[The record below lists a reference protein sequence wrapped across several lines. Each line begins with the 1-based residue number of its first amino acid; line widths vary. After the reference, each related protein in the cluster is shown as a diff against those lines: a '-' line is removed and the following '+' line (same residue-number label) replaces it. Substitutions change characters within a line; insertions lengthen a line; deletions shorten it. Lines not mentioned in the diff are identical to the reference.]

1 MRRMHHCCMFAAA
14 LTLLQATPCAGAL
27 PWEIWQSPY
36 VIAQLDP
43 ADQVLERSSYCL
55 DGCRYDHANLTWE
68 GIAAN
73 PYPYRWLYTAGDE
86 VVFEDDGPGAIT
98 RIWLTEGVCI
108 DPATGV
114 RIYVDG
120 AAVPVVDM
128 PLAALFDGSTPPFTP
143 PLAYAR
149 GQSSGGYV
157 SYVPIA
163 YAQHLRID
171 LTNADN
177 GYNSC
182 TGDNYRALWFQFQYH
197 HLPPG
202 SALTSFTGVTD
213 APALRALLAHGGDD
227 PWAAGLVPAT
237 VDASLSHSSVLP
249 LGFRNASSGWL
260 RGVRLQLPR
269 SAYAHVGLQLQFDG
283 VTVVYMPLQ
292 DFFAI
297 GAGPA
302 GAAQGVLVGEDAS
315 GALYVWFPMPFRQAA
330 SVALQ
335 ADAALGSDIAVHA
348 DLYWD
353 DSDVPDAAGTFTA
366 QLRNSC
372 PTTPGQ
378 DFVLYAARGAGRVV
392 GVSATY
398 QSYGIV
404 SRDYLEGDERAYRDG
419 AIAPV
424 WYGTG
429 VEDFYNG
436 GFYFILGPY
445 SRALSGATA
454 LDLDGTGKTSAYRLM
469 LTDFLDY
476 GSSLELR
483 QEAGPTGLMQMCVR
497 SVAYAYAAPQ
507 ARLLSYARLDLGAP
521 DSVARH
527 SYQAPAQASCA
538 ILDAKFSDEPPTA
551 LNARACSY
559 DSGSS
564 TFGFVVQAAAAPLR
578 LRRTFDAAQPGQV
591 AEIWVNGALAG
602 RFPYTQANPARR
614 WQQQEA
620 LLNPDVASGTSFQF
634 EIRPRF
640 GVPDGATVFTESSYE
655 LLGSFVDP
663 IFRGDFE
670 FEPSAP
676 SKQTPFVTNRG
687 TDSTKDPI
695 SYP

>member
-1 MRRMHHCCMFAAA
+1 MFVAA
-14 LTLLQATPCAGAL
+14 LTLPSTTAIAGTL
-27 PWEIWQSPY
+27 PWEIWTSPD
-36 VIAQLDP
+36 VIARLDP

-73 PYPYRWLYTAGDE
+73 PYPYRWLFTDGDEE
-86 VVFEDDGPGAIT
+86 VVFDDEGPGAIT
-98 RIWLTEGVCI
+98 RIWMTEGVCI

-120 AAVPVVDM
+120 TAVPIVDM
-128 PLAALFDGSTPPFTP
+128 ALSALFDGSTPPFTP

-149 GQSSGGYV
+149 VQASGGYV

-163 YAQHLRID
+163 YAQHLRIA

-182 TGDNYRALWFQFQYH
+182 TGDDYRALWFQFQYH
-197 HLPPG
+197 HLPLG
-202 SALTSFTGVTD
+202 SALASFTGQTD
-213 APALRALLAHGGDD
+213 APALRSLLAHGGDD
-227 PWAAGLVPAT
+227 PWVGGLAPST
-237 VDASLSHSSVLP
+237 VDASLSPSSALS
-249 LGFRNASSGWL
+249 LGVRNASSGWL
-260 RGVRLQLPR
+260 RGVRLQLAR
-269 SAYAHVGLQLQFDG
+269 GAYARVNLRLQFDG
-283 VTVVYMPLQ
+283 TTTVDMPLQ
-292 DFFAI
+292 DFFTI
-297 GAGPA
+297 GAGPV
-302 GAAQGVLVGEDAS
+302 GAAQGVLVGEDAG
-315 GALYVWFPMPFRQAA
+315 GALYAWFPMPFRQAA

-335 ADAALGSDIAVHA
+335 ANATLGPVISVHA
-348 DLYWD
+348 ALYWD
-353 DSDVPDAAGTFTA
+353 DSAVPDVAGTFAA
-366 QLRNSC
+366 QLHDYC
-372 PTTPGQ
+372 PNTPGQ

-404 SRDYLEGDERAYRDG
+404 GRDYLEGDERAYRDG
-419 AIAPV
+419 AIAPA

-436 GFYFILGPY
+436 GFYFVLGPY

-454 LDLDGTGKTSAYRLM
+454 IDLDGTDMTSAYRLM
-469 LTDFLDY
+469 LTDYLDY

-483 QEAGPTGLMQMCVR
+483 QEAGPAGLGQMCAR
-497 SVAYAYAAPQ
+497 SVAYAYAALQPQ
-507 ARLLSYARLDLGAP
+507 LVSYARIDLA
-521 DSVARH
+521 DQNSVARH
-527 SYQAPAQASCA
+527 AYQVPPIASCTL
-538 ILDAKFSDEPPTA
+538 LDASYSDEPPTEQ
-551 LNARACSY
+551 NARVCSY
-559 DSGSS
+559 TFGSS
-564 TFGFVVQAAAAPLR
+564 TFTFALQAAAAPLR

-620 LLNPDVASGTSFQF
+620 LLNTDVASSTTFQF

-640 GVPDGATVFTESSYE
+640 AVPDGATVFTESAYE
-655 LLGSFVDP
+655 LLGGFVDP

-670 FEPSAP
+670 LEPNAP
-676 SKQTPFVTNRG
+676 SKQAPG
-687 TDSTKDPI
+687 L
-695 SYP
+695 

>member
-1 MRRMHHCCMFAAA
+1 MCRLRRYRLLFAALA
-14 LTLLQATPCAGAL
+14 LSPAGADAGAL
-27 PWEIWQSPY
+27 PWEIWTSPD
-36 VIAQLDP
+36 VIARLDL
-43 ADQVLERSSYCL
+43 ADQVFERSSYCL

-73 PYPYRWLYTAGDE
+73 PYPYRWLYTDGDEE
-86 VVFEDDGPGAIT
+86 VVFDDEGPGAIT
-98 RIWLTEGVCI
+98 RIWMTEGVCI

-128 PLAALFDGSTPPFTP
+128 PLYALFDGSTPPFTP

-149 GQSSGGYV
+149 EQSSGGYV

-163 YAQHLRID
+163 YAQHLRIA

-197 HLPPG
+197 HLPLG
-202 SALTSFTGVTD
+202 SALPSFTGVTD
-213 APALRALLAHGGDD
+213 VPALRALLAHAGDD
-227 PWAAGLVPAT
+227 PWAANLAPAT
-237 VDASLSHSSVLP
+237 IDASLSTSSTLP
-249 LGFRNASSGWL
+249 LGSRNASSGWL
-260 RGVRLQLPR
+260 RGVRLQLPHDV
-269 SAYAHVGLQLQFDG
+269 YAQVNLQLQFDG
-283 VTVVYMPLQ
+283 ATAVDMPLQ

-302 GAAQGVLVGEDAS
+302 GAAQGVLVGEDAG
-315 GALYVWFPMPFRQAA
+315 GALYAWFPMPFRQAA

-335 ADAALGSDIAVHA
+335 ADAALGSDIALHA
-348 DLYWD
+348 ELYWD
-353 DSDVPDAAGTFTA
+353 DSAVPDAAGTFAA

-372 PTTPGQ
+372 PNTPGQ

-404 SRDYLEGDERAYRDG
+404 GLDYLEGDERAYRDG

-436 GFYFILGPY
+436 GFYFVLGPY

-469 LTDFLDY
+469 LTDYLDY

-483 QEAGPTGLMQMCVR
+483 QEAGPTGQRQMCVR

-507 ARLLSYARLDLGAP
+507 ARLVSYARLDLGDP
-521 DSVARH
+521 DSTARY
-527 SYQAPAQASCA
+527 SYQAPAKASCA
-538 ILDAKFSDEPPTA
+538 ILDASYSDEPPTA
-551 LNARACSY
+551 RNARVCSY

-578 LRRTFDAAQPGQV
+578 LRRTFDAALAGQV

-620 LLNPDVASGTSFQF
+620 LLNSDVTGSTSFQF

-640 GVPDGATVFTESSYE
+640 AVPDGATVFTESAYE
-655 LLGSFVDP
+655 LLGGFVDP

-676 SKQTPFVTNRG
+676 SQQALG
-687 TDSTKDPI
+687 L
-695 SYP
+695 